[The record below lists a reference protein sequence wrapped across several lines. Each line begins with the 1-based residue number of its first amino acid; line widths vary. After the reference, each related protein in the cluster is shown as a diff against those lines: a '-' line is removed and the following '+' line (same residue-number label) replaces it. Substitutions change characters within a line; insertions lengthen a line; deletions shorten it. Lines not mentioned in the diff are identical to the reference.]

1 MQKNAYYADYIYY
14 DNNVYTNSYLLVSND
29 IVDGIVRDSIE
40 NFSEYRVTKFDNSAI
55 FPGLINT
62 HNHLGMG
69 IMRGYADDLPLMVWL
84 NDFVWPAERKIVSG
98 KFVYYSTLLSL
109 AESIRSGVT
118 CVNDMYFFALDA
130 KKAFEKAGIRGIV
143 GFGVL
148 NDFKKAFKAADKF
161 EETELVRLSIC
172 PHALYT
178 VPFDIMKQCS
188 EYAYKRS
195 ILLHTH
201 LAETLDEEKQIIEKY
216 NRRPVEVMYETGA
229 FDTNSVFAHCVHIND
244 NDIKIM
250 TDKKVN
256 VSHCIESN
264 LKLASGFS
272 PVKKMIDAGIN
283 VSIGTDGVCS
293 NNDLS
298 MIGEMGT
305 VSKFHKAFNMDATA
319 LSAET
324 VLHMASKNGAKALHL
339 ENIGTLNKGMKADFF
354 VLSFDAVHMT
364 PVYNPISHLVY
375 AAKDS
380 DVTDV
385 YVNGSPVMQNKKLIN
400 FDEEE
405 IKIYAR
411 EEAKKLIEG

>member
-1 MQKNAYYADYIYY
+1 MKKTSFYADYIYY
-14 DNNVYTNSYLLVSND
+14 NEEIHTDSYLLVKDDIIEGITNNLDNFND
-29 IVDGIVRDSIE
+29 YHVKSFE
-40 NFSEYRVTKFDNSAI
+40 NSAI

-69 IMRGYADDLPLMVWL
+69 IMRGYADDLPLMTWL
-84 NDFVWPAERKIVSG
+84 NDYIWPAERKILSG
-98 KFVYYSTLLSL
+98 EFVYYSTLLSL

-118 CVNDMYFFALDA
+118 CINDMYFFAFDA
-130 KKAFEKAGIRGIV
+130 KRAFEKAGIRGVV

-148 NDFKKAFKAADKF
+148 ENFSKAFKAADDF
-161 EETELVRLSIC
+161 EETDLVRLSIC

-178 VPFDIMKQCS
+178 VPFDVMKACS
-188 EYAYKRS
+188 QYAQKRN

-201 LAETLDEEKQIIEKY
+201 LAETIDEEKQILEKY
-216 NRRPVEVMYETGA
+216 NKRPIELMYETGA
-229 FDTNSVFAHCVHIND
+229 FDTPSVFAHCVHINESD
-244 NDIKIM
+244 MKIM
-250 TDKKVN
+250 ADKKAN

-264 LKLASGFS
+264 LKLASGFA
-272 PVKKMIDAGIN
+272 PVKKMMDAGIN

-298 MIGEMGT
+298 MIGEMST

-319 LSAET
+319 MPAET
-324 VLHMASKNGAKALHL
+324 VLKMASSNGAKALNL
-339 ENIGTLNKGMKADFF
+339 NNIGKLYKGMKADFF

-375 AAKDS
+375 AAKDN
-380 DVTDV
+380 DITDV
-385 YVNGSPVMQNKKLIN
+385 YVNGSPVMQDRKLLN
-400 FDEEE
+400 FNEEE

-411 EEAKKLIEG
+411 EKAKILLKG